1 MRVFIYGSYEFSHI
15 NTKIKN
21 TDTDTDTKTKGDRK
35 ITIKTQKEK
44 GIIIIIENTRKVITI
59 RKTIRIF
66 CCRNNKF

>member
-1 MRVFIYGSYEFSHI
+1 MFIYGSYEFGHI
-15 NTKIKN
+15 NTKTKN
-21 TDTDTDTKTKGDRK
+21 TDTDTKTKGDRK

-44 GIIIIIENTRKVITI
+44 GIIIIIKNTRKVITI